1 MSEVAPSL
9 RLRLLLLLLGPLIVL
24 SAALGYWRYSVA
36 LQTAET
42 LFDRTLL
49 ATALAISRD
58 VAVSGGD
65 ALLPSTLDLMRD
77 ASGGE
82 VFYHVTG
89 PGGIYVTGYAY
100 PPVSPRVGVDDP
112 PRTEYFE
119 AAYRGEPVRVVR
131 IIEDVALDAPGA
143 SIVTVW
149 QNMGDRNRLA
159 QQLALRAGGL
169 MGALLAALA
178 ILVWFGVD
186 IGLRPLRSLQQA
198 IKARSPEDMSPIM
211 RAVPH
216 EVQGVVAT
224 LNQLFGRVERSIT
237 AHQAF
242 ISDAAHQLRN
252 PAAAVLSM
260 AEAARDA
267 TSDSERKRRARD
279 VVDAARQTSR
289 IAEQLLSLDRLR
301 QEGLE
306 LRKETFDLGEVARN
320 LCALLAADALAA
332 GLEFEFAMT
341 GAAPIVHADRVLV
354 AEAVKNL
361 VENARQH
368 GGPDLS
374 RIQVEIACSNGC
386 AEVTVSNDGREL
398 TPDDEALVFG
408 RFGQKSPGSGSGLG
422 LPIVKSVA
430 ERHGG
435 GLRVNDVAT
444 GASLTLSLALHSGV
458 GA

>member
-1 MSEVAPSL
+1 MSL
-9 RLRLLLLLLGPLIVL
+9 RLRLLLLLLGPLIML
-24 SAALGYWRYSVA
+24 SVALGYWRYA
-36 LQTAET
+36 IAFQTAET

-82 VFYHVTG
+82 IFYHVTG

-100 PPVSPRVGVDDP
+100 PPVSPRIGRADL

-119 AAYRGEPVRVVR
+119 AVYRAEPVRVVR
-131 IIEDVALDAPGA
+131 IIEDVALDELGA

-149 QNMGDRNRLA
+149 QNMRDRNLLA
-159 QQLALRAGGL
+159 RQLALRAGGL

-178 ILVWFGVD
+178 ILVWFGVS

-198 IKARSPEDMSPIM
+198 IQARSPEDMSPIR
-211 RAVPH
+211 RAVPP
-216 EVQGVVAT
+216 EVQGIVAT

-260 AEAARDA
+260 AEATRDA
-267 TSDSERKRRARD
+267 TTDSERKRRAND
-279 VVDAARQTSR
+279 VVDAARATSR
-289 IAEQLLSLDRLR
+289 IAEQLLSLERLR

-306 LRKETFDLGEVARN
+306 IGKECFDLGELARD
-320 LCALLAADALAA
+320 LCEPLAADALAA
-332 GLEFEFAMT
+332 GLDFEFTMNA
-341 GAAPIVHADRVLV
+341 AAPTVRGDRVLV
-354 AEAVKNL
+354 AEALKNL
-361 VENARQH
+361 VENARLH

-374 RIQVEIACSNGC
+374 QIRVEIARHNGL
-386 AEVTVSNDGREL
+386 AEVTVSNDGTEL
-398 TPDDEALVFG
+398 TPDDEALVFS

-422 LPIVKSVA
+422 LSIVKSVA

-435 GLRVNDVAT
+435 GLKVNEVTA
-444 GASLTLSLALHSGV
+444 GASLTLSLALEDK
-458 GA
+458 

>member
-1 MSEVAPSL
+1 MSDAAASL

-24 SAALGYWRYSVA
+24 SVALGYWRYAVA
-36 LQTAET
+36 LDTAET

-100 PPVSPRVGVDDP
+100 PPVSPRIGVSDP

-119 AAYRGEPVRVVR
+119 AVYRGEPVRVVR

-149 QNMGDRNRLA
+149 QNMRDRNLLA
-159 QQLALRAGGL
+159 RQSAQRAAGL

-186 IGLRPLRSLQQA
+186 IGLRPLRNLQDA
-198 IKARSPEDMSPIM
+198 IKARSPEDMSPIR
-211 RAVPH
+211 RAVPQ
-216 EVQGVVAT
+216 EVRGLVAT
-224 LNQLFGRVERSIT
+224 LNQLFGLVERSIT

-260 AEAARDA
+260 AEATRDA
-267 TSDSERKRRARD
+267 TSDGERRRRSEE
-279 VVDAARQTSR
+279 VVDAARATSR

-306 LRKETFDLGEVARN
+306 LRKESFDLGEVARD
-320 LCALLAADALAA
+320 LCAPLAADALAA
-332 GLEFEFAMT
+332 GIDFEFAMN
-341 GAAPIVHADRVLV
+341 GPAPEIRGDRVLI
-354 AEAVKNL
+354 AEALKNL
-361 VENARQH
+361 VENARLH

-374 RIQVEIACSNGC
+374 RIQVEIAHRNGL
-386 AEVTVSNDGREL
+386 AEVTVSNDGAVL
-398 TPDDEALVFG
+398 TPDDEALVFS

-422 LPIVKSVA
+422 LSIVRSVA

-444 GASLTLSLALHSGV
+444 GASLTLSLASENH
-458 GA
+458 

>member
-1 MSEVAPSL
+1 MSDAAPSL
-9 RLRLLLLLLGPLIVL
+9 RLRLLIVLLGPLIVL
-24 SAALGYWRYSVA
+24 SAALGYWRYTVA
-36 LQTAET
+36 LQTAEM

-100 PPVSPRVGVDDP
+100 PPVSPRIGRADP

-119 AAYRGEPVRVVR
+119 AVYRGEPVRVVR

-149 QNMGDRNRLA
+149 QNMRDRSLLA
-159 QQLALRAGGL
+159 RELALRAGGL

-198 IKARSPEDMSPIM
+198 IKARSPEDMSPIR
-211 RAVPH
+211 RAVPQ
-216 EVQGVVAT
+216 EVRGIVAT

-237 AHQAF
+237 AHQTF

-267 TSDSERKRRARD
+267 TSDDERRHRAKD
-279 VVDAARQTSR
+279 VVDAARATSR

-301 QEGLE
+301 QDGLE
-306 LRKETFDLGEVARN
+306 LRTERFDLGEVTRDS
-320 LCALLAADALAA
+320 CGPLAADALAA
-332 GLEFEFAMT
+332 GLDFEFAMNGT
-341 GAAPIVHADRVLV
+341 APMVDGDRVLV

-361 VENARQH
+361 VENARLH
-368 GGPDLS
+368 GGPGLS
-374 RIQVEIACSNGC
+374 RIRVEIACRDSL
-386 AEVTVSNDGREL
+386 AEITVSNDGAAL
-398 TPDDEALVFG
+398 TPDDEALVFS
-408 RFGQKSPGSGSGLG
+408 RFGQKSPGGGSGLG
-422 LPIVKSVA
+422 LAIVKSVA
-430 ERHGG
+430 RRHGG
-435 GLRVNDVAT
+435 GLKVNDVGA
-444 GASLTLSLALHSGV
+444 GASLTLSLAMHH
-458 GA
+458 GADD